1 MTKITLNIPDTKL
14 NFFLE
19 LVEQLGIEVSKNETD
34 IPDWQKEIV
43 RERLK
48 NAKDENFTPW
58 NEARKKLNFKTIA
71 S

>member
-34 IPDWQKEIV
+34 IPDWQK
-43 RERLK
+43 
-48 NAKDENFTPW
+48 
-58 NEARKKLNFKTIA
+58 KLFV
-71 S
+71 SV